1 MIYLIIG
8 VLSCTGRGY
17 KSWKRKIVFKITLRE
32 LVEKIQ
38 NKTFDEIT
46 DSSDDLQG
54 EGVKVI
60 KPSNIID
67 IYTRLE
73 ILLGLKL
80 SGHTDILTETSNL
93 IGELYKRG
101 EIQNEHQNPK
111 AHNKVFT

>member
-1 MIYLIIG
+1 MKDEKDILMMYIIIS
-8 VLSCTGRGY
+8 VLSYTGRGD

-67 IYTRLE
+67 I
-73 ILLGLKL
+73 
-80 SGHTDILTETSNL
+80 
-93 IGELYKRG
+93 
-101 EIQNEHQNPK
+101 
-111 AHNKVFT
+111 